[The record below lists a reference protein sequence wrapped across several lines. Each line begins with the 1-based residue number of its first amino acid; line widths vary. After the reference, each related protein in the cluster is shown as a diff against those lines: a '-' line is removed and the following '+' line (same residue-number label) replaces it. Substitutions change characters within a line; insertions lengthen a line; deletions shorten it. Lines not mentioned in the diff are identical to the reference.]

1 MEAKLNKVVP
11 PEFHANAHHWL
22 ILHGRYVCIARAP
35 QCPECLIATCASIP
49 TKPRHQTTR
58 GAAVFAPSRDEARR
72 FLVEAWAKRRAGQ
85 PLSGLEQK
93 AAALIALHP
102 EYQPILEAP
111 ERHLDR
117 DYAPESGAINPF
129 LHLSLHLAV
138 AEQLA
143 IDQPPGIRAEFERIR
158 AARGDE
164 HEALHAVLECL
175 GEVMWQAQRSASPP
189 DPQLYLDCLARAR

>member
-1 MEAKLNKVVP
+1 MFN
-11 PEFHANAHHWL
+11 
-22 ILHGRYVCIARAP
+22 
-35 QCPECLIATCASIP
+35 
-49 TKPRHQTTR
+49 
-58 GAAVFAPSRDEARR
+58 PSRDEARR
-72 FLVEAWAKRRAGQ
+72 FLIDAWAKRRAEQ

-102 EYQPILEAP
+102 EYHTILEAP

-143 IDQPPGIRAEFERIR
+143 IDQPPGIRGEFERIR

-164 HEALHAVLECL
+164 HAALHAVLECL
-175 GEVMWQAQRSASPP
+175 GEVLWQSQRSATPP
-189 DPQLYLDCLARAR
+189 DAQLYLDCLARTR